1 MNIAFWDN
9 CLCER
14 GTTISL
20 YDYAY
25 YNQTL
30 LGNKSYIFYDKK
42 SRETTERVVNKF
54 KTQFTVH
61 ETDDFKEVDDC
72 LIKYNDTL

>member
-14 GTTISL
+14 GTTTSL

-30 LGNKSYIFYDKK
+30 LGNKSYIFYDKIVPK
-42 SRETTERVVNKF
+42 QQNV
-54 KTQFTVH
+54 
-61 ETDDFKEVDDC
+61 
-72 LIKYNDTL
+72 Y